1 MAENEEQ
8 KINNTGA
15 QGHYKLFNI
24 FIKELLEF
32 LKTLKA
38 DDISELIDQINNHTK
53 EEEPKL
59 EEGAD
64 KDKKNKVKKKPWL
77 EQAIEVI
84 KEEENNKKKI
94 FFYALWLWY
103 MPISN
108 IPVSTKNENLKKV
121 DKSLYEELLNNN
133 FPQLPVNGLASYGQ
147 GITFLEDSI
156 LFLLDIFKE
165 ILEKKPVSEDDAKKI
180 IVEKCRVQIDI
191 SIKNM
196 LLHLCDQD
204 NYEPIANTD
213 HKKQI
218 VEAFT
223 HLKDETN
230 QQVIDPSLDVDK
242 KIKLVKEYL
251 KNKSSIQFDDF
262 YQDDIKYLW
271 MNLDVDNQLSDV
283 RLLEYKKALVLY
295 GPPGTGKTYSAKLLA
310 NSLVRRHFLN
320 NGSLPNEDIIKKQ
333 IAYLQFH
340 INYNYEDF
348 IAGQT
353 IKDNTVRTK
362 KGFIF
367 KVIEEAQQAPDV
379 PYVVILDEMNRTD
392 VSRVFGEL
400 FTAIEKRGEDVVLSL
415 PEPLPDPLPDPI
427 EQSKNLILNLPDNI
441 YFIGTMNEIDFSL
454 EKIDFALRRRF
465 IWQECGY
472 STEGLK
478 NLMDHLFKKNTV
490 SVDDTDIETY
500 VNVCTALNKE
510 IEGKIDMTYHIGHSF
525 FAEIVKIYKQLS
537 DSGITDKTW
546 LKAKNILWQ
555 ISIKPTLEAYCGT
568 MSKEEKGQVMPAF
581 EKVYFPE
588 KQEKK
593 AKSKNARSE

>member
-8 KINNTGA
+8 KSKNTGT
-15 QGHYKLFNI
+15 QDHYNI
-24 FIKELLEF
+24 FENFINELLE
-32 LKTLKA
+32 LLGALTA
-38 DDISELIDQINNHTK
+38 EDISGFREQIEKKTK
-53 EEEPKL
+53 EDESKL
-59 EEGAD
+59 EDGAD
-64 KDKKNKVKKKPWL
+64 KDKKNKDKKKPWL

-84 KEEENNKKKI
+84 KQEDDNKKKV

-121 DKSLYEELLNNN
+121 DKSLYEKLLKTSLL
-133 FPQLPVNGLASYGQ
+133 PLPVNGLASYGQ
-147 GITFLEDSI
+147 GITFLKDSI

-165 ILEKKPVSEDDAKKI
+165 ICVEKPTSIIEVKNI
-180 IVEKCRVQIDI
+180 IVKICSNQKDT

-196 LLHLCDQD
+196 LLHLCNQN
-204 NYEPIANTD
+204 NYEPIANYN
-213 HKKQI
+213 HKEQI
-218 VEAFT
+218 VKAFSRLT
-223 HLKDETN
+223 DKNGKSICGAKKTDTKN
-230 QQVIDPSLDVDK
+230 IDGKIK
-242 KIKLVKEYL
+242 KIKDYFKKLDK
-251 KNKSSIQFDDF
+251 KNSEVQFEDF

-271 MNLDVDNQLSDV
+271 MNTDTYNQLSDLQ
-283 RLLEYKKALVLY
+283 LLEYKKAMVLY

-310 NSLVRRHFLN
+310 NSLVRRYFIN
-320 NGSLPNEDIIKKQ
+320 NGGFPNDDEIKKH

-353 IKDNTVRTK
+353 IRGNTVRTE

-367 KVIEEAQQAPDV
+367 NVIEEAKRDPDV

-400 FTAIEKRGEDVVLSL
+400 FTAIEKRGEDVFLS
-415 PEPLPDPLPDPI
+415 LPDPLPVPLPVPI
-427 EQSKNLILNLPDNI
+427 NQRKNLILNLPDNI

-454 EKIDFALRRRF
+454 ERIDFALRRRF

-472 STEGLK
+472 SAEGLK
-478 NLMDHLFKKNTV
+478 NLMDHLFKKNKVSIADTV
-490 SVDDTDIETY
+490 IETY

-510 IEGKIDMTYHIGHSF
+510 IEGKIDKTYLIGHSF
-525 FAEIVKIYKQLS
+525 FAEIVKIYKQLD
-537 DSGITDKTW
+537 DSGVTDKPW

-555 ISIKPTLEAYCGT
+555 ISIKPTLEAYCGA
-568 MSKEEKGQVMPAF
+568 MSKEEKDQVMPAF
-581 EKVYFPE
+581 EKAYFPE
-588 KQEKK
+588 KTREK
-593 AKSKNARSE
+593 S